1 VLIPGQSIAAE
12 PGRFR
17 SGSAKT
23 SQVGHHT
30 VCVLKYKRVCDGLTS
45 FSIHPILL
53 LDPED
58 EDRVPTAQED
68 ARKRSSLPP
77 LLSHPSLSSLQGKKK
92 KRGKVDSPKVEVK
105 RPKREKMEVKKPRRK
120 PVSKA
125 PPTTQSSRTSN
136 IQSLLNAGL
145 CVQTYAVWCS
155 SVVKVFT
162 FVPCSLSA

>member
-1 VLIPGQSIAAE
+1 MDSPRSPSIQLI
-12 PGRFR
+12 
-17 SGSAKT
+17 
-23 SQVGHHT
+23 
-30 VCVLKYKRVCDGLTS
+30 
-45 FSIHPILL
+45 L

-92 KRGKVDSPKVEVK
+92 KKGKVDSPKVEVK

-145 CVQTYAVWCS
+145 CAQTYAVWCR
-155 SVVKVFT
+155 SVNKLVKIVYFA
-162 FVPCSLSA
+162 PGSLSA